1 MTKRTYDIQE
11 YTVNIDGNDETRNVI
26 IYYDEIGIEF
36 TREFYLEGNQILPG
50 YVERNSVISEQQDP
64 D

>member
-1 MTKRTYDIQE
+1 MAKRTYDIQE
-11 YTVNIDGNDETRNVI
+11 YVVNIDGNDETRNVI
-26 IYYDEIGIEF
+26 IYYDEIGAEF

-50 YVERNSVISEQQDP
+50 YIEKNSVISEQQDP